1 MAMLRRQKD
10 TDAARRKKTGRPI
23 FRTIFNAMMLV
34 MLVEVVLLAVSIAIT
49 NVDGRLNQNAKDMLN
64 MQVRNRASYL
74 QDMLIKAQELTDIST
89 TINNLTQ
96 QMLQDGTI

>member
-10 TDAARRKKTGRPI
+10 TDAAQRKKTGRPI

-49 NVDGRLNQNAKDMLN
+49 NVDGR
-64 MQVRNRASYL
+64 RSEEHTSEL
-74 QDMLIKAQELTDIST
+74 QSPQ
-89 TINNLTQ
+89 
-96 QMLQDGTI
+96 